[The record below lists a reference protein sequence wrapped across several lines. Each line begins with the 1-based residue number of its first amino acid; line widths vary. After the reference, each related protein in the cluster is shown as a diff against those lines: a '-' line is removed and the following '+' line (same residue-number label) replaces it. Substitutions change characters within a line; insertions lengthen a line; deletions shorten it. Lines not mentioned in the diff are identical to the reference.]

1 MSGRETSKR
10 PVPLP
15 ERETHAFI
23 DGASGGSRGRVA
35 VLMWKRQQSVK
46 MFVRKRHDKHPSDTG
61 CCRVTRRLAEEE
73 SIVALAP
80 RYNVTNAGN

>member
-23 DGASGGSRGRVA
+23 DGASGGSRGQGGAYRFHS
-35 VLMWKRQQSVK
+35 LKSKYREEY
-46 MFVRKRHDKHPSDTG
+46 
-61 CCRVTRRLAEEE
+61 AEFAAEARGQEE
-73 SIVALAP
+73 LL
-80 RYNVTNAGN
+80 